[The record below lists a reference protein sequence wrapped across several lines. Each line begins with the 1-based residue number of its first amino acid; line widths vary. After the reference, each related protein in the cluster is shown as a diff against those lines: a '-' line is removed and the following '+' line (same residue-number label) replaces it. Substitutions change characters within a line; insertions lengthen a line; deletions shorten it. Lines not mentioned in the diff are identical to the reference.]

1 MAARVEVET
10 VVEVMAVEMVAVAKV
25 VVVMEVVPAVVV
37 RAAEMEV
44 CLMPHPRSSV
54 HRAYQPR
61 HDS

>member
-1 MAARVEVET
+1 MVE
-10 VVEVMAVEMVAVAKV
+10 EVMAVEMVAVAKV
-25 VVVMEVVPAVVV
+25 VAEMVEAQVVVLAVDWAVVV